1 MRMLLNVRIPNEPFN
16 SLVLD
21 GTVEAVIAQIL
32 DEIKP
37 EAVYFTEQDGSR
49 GGVIV
54 VDVAS
59 ASDIPRLAE
68 PFFLKLDAEC
78 ELRIAMTPE
87 DLQKAGLE
95 AIGAKWK

>member
-21 GTVEAVIAQIL
+21 GTVGAVIAQIL

-49 GGVIV
+49 GAIVV

-78 ELRIAMTPE
+78 ELRIAMTPG

>member
-1 MRMLLNVRIPNEPFN
+1 MRMLLNVRIPNEPFS

-21 GTVEAVIAQIL
+21 GTAGAVIAQIL

-37 EAVYFTEQDGSR
+37 EAVYFTDKDGAR

-59 ASDIPRLAE
+59 ASDIPRIVE

-78 ELRIAMTPE
+78 DFRVAMTPE
-87 DLQKAGLE
+87 DLQKAGLD